1 MIKICFAASSGG
13 HLEQLMMLK
22 KLMKKYN
29 SFVLTEKTLYTVEN
43 EDIKT
48 YYLQQVNRKEKTFF
62 LRMAANFIYTL
73 YIWIKEKP
81 DIVISTGVLSTI
93 PVCMLAKIF
102 RKKII
107 YIESFAKVSSPT
119 ETGKLIYKFADQF
132 YVQWQQMTDIY
143 PKAIYKGG
151 IS

>member
-132 YVQWQQMTDIY
+132 LVQLQQMTDIY
-143 PKAIYKGG
+143 QKAIYKVG
-151 IS
+151 IY